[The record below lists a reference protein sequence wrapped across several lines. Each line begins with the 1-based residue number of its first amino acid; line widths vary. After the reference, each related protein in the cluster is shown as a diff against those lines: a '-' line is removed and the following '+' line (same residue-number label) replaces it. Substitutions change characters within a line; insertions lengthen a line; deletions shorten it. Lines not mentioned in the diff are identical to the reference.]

1 MLTLQGMSLWW
12 PSLALLNWYLIIY
25 WSYCYPFDI
34 WVQAEE
40 RLCYYHC
47 QHIRDTTN
55 LHEARDYFVQG
66 LNEFISLVK
75 ETECWHAPVHHFLVL
90 TFDFSVGAGIPWWIS
105 EGSRSEVAHVCGQS
119 HGGFVGGGGDRAAAW
134 FWLCKRHAT
143 CSPRHLHTF
152 AYMCTCVHGTV
163 TEHMTSSIHVHK
175 ISAQE
180 WQDKWCRHYIDG
192 LVQDCSNSIAN
203 AHWSY
208 CRLALNHQCIIL
220 IYRQGQKRL
229 LISQWSFF
237 STDPLICAYICTST
251 SVTSI

>member
-1 MLTLQGMSLWW
+1 MSSDVGTVGHVTLVSITGIIKLVPYHLLKLLLLTWCLGTSREKKCYISIANTSEIPQISMKPGIISS
-12 PSLALLNWYLIIY
+12 PRHELIL
-25 WSYCYPFDI
+25 
-34 WVQAEE
+34 V
-40 RLCYYHC
+40 
-47 QHIRDTTN
+47 
-55 LHEARDYFVQG
+55 
-66 LNEFISLVK
+66 VK
-75 ETECWHAPVHHFLVL
+75 ETERWHAPVHHFLVL

-119 HGGFVGGGGDRAAAW
+119 HGRFVGGGGDRAAAW

-163 TEHMTSSIHVHK
+163 TEHMTSWIHVHK

-203 AHWSY
+203 A
-208 CRLALNHQCIIL
+208 LE
-220 IYRQGQKRL
+220 L
-229 LISQWSFF
+229 LQSC
-237 STDPLICAYICTST
+237 P
-251 SVTSI
+251 